1 MLPLVSI
8 VIPAYDEAAV
18 LPLFYPALRDALAR
32 LEERARFEFVF
43 VNNGSTD
50 GTLEVLRD
58 LRAVDRR
65 VNVVTLSRN
74 FGYQA
79 AITAGLTLARGDA
92 VACIDADGEDPPVI
106 LARFVETWLAGE
118 AEIVYGIRGKRPE
131 SRLMQFGRHAFYRVT
146 RALADHD
153 IILDMAEFGLL
164 DRRAREAVLSTRS
177 TFPFVRSQVG
187 YVGFRRIG
195 IPYDR
200 APRLGGGSHYNFI
213 RALKFGIA
221 GIVSASTF
229 PLRMLAYGGTVLLPA
244 CAIVAMAIVARGGA
258 QLGSSGLLISLV
270 LLLSIWSALGIGIIA
285 IYVARIY
292 KDQVGLPLY
301 IVDRPRSLLEDLD
314 DR

>member
-1 MLPLVSI
+1 MPLVSV
-8 VIPAYDEAAV
+8 VIPAYNEAAV
-18 LPLFYPALRDALAR
+18 LPLFYPALRDALAP
-32 LEERARFEFVF
+32 LESRARFEFLF

-58 LRAVDRR
+58 LHATDRR
-65 VNVVTLSRN
+65 VNVITLSRN

-92 VACIDADGEDPPVI
+92 VACIDADGEDPPAV
-106 LARFVETWLAGE
+106 LAHFVETWLAGD

-131 SRLMQFGRHAFYRVT
+131 SALMQFARRAFYRVT
-146 RALADHD
+146 RAIADHD
-153 IILDMAEFGLL
+153 IVLDMAEFGLL
-164 DRRAREAVLSTRS
+164 DRRAKEAVLSTRS

-187 YVGFRRIG
+187 YVGFRRVG

-200 APRLGGGSHYNFI
+200 APRLGGGSHYNLV
-213 RALKFGIA
+213 RAMKFGIA

-244 CAIVAMAIVARGGA
+244 CVIAGTVALLRSGTS
-258 QLGSSGLLISLV
+258 LGSFGVLIALV
-270 LLLSIWSALGIGIIA
+270 LVLSVWSALGIGIIA

-301 IVDRPRSLLEDLD
+301 IVDRPRSFLEDPD